1 MLGRF
6 FDDILISGNRKL
18 SMPSQYNLK
27 CLCNRL
33 VQSSIIAVVFTM
45 GANSASA
52 QCEVQKLLASNGHVN
67 DKFGFSMK
75 FYNDML
81 FIGSPRQNSINNK
94 YDIGAVN
101 IFLRDGS
108 EWVEEAILYALDGI
122 HGDLFG
128 LSVDTDSNIVI
139 VGAPDVDGEPPVQ
152 NLGAAYIFRFDT
164 GKSLWTQEAK
174 LAAPDA
180 AHADLLGISVGI
192 SGNVAVAGA
201 HGDDDNAQSAGA
213 AYVFTYDGS
222 EWSDPIKLLASDGAE
237 DDLFGF
243 SVAIDGDVIIVGA
256 PFKNGIDS
264 WSGATYIFRFNPKT
278 QIWDEEAK
286 LVPSD
291 TALLDIFG
299 HSVSI
304 YGDDVLIGST
314 EFASKR
320 PGKAY
325 IFHYDG
331 KKWIETAKFTDQ
343 DGGIN
348 DLFGHKVDLADG
360 VAIIGAPEHD
370 AAGEDS
376 GAAYIYKLHPET
388 EQWNFHAKLTASD
401 ANEGEQFGFGVAV
414 GQNTL
419 AMGAIFDDDL
429 GENSGSAYVF
439 DLDGENCKPPPICP
453 WDLDGS
459 GSVGTTDLLALFA
472 QWGTAGPA
480 DFDGSGVV
488 NTSDLLIL
496 FANWGLCP

>member
-1 MLGRF
+1 
-6 FDDILISGNRKL
+6 
-18 SMPSQYNLK
+18 MPTHYFLD
-27 CLCNRL
+27 CLNKRL
-33 VQSSIIAVVFTM
+33 VQFSITVIVLAVSVNCVS
-45 GANSASA
+45 G
-52 QCEVQKLLASNGHVN
+52 QCEIQKLLEPGGGYQDRFGIDMRL
-67 DKFGFSMK
+67 DKEK
-75 FYNDML
+75 L
-81 FIGSPRQNSINNK
+81 FIGAPFHDGLNEVDAGSI
-94 YDIGAVN
+94 I
-101 IFLRDGS
+101 IFHREGS
-108 EWVEEAILYALDGI
+108 EWIEHAILSALDGLE
-122 HGDLFG
+122 GDVFG

-152 NLGAAYIFRFDT
+152 RLGAAYIFRFDT

-174 LAAPDA
+174 LGAPDA
-180 AHADLLGISVGI
+180 AHADLLGRSVGI

-201 HGDDDNAQSAGA
+201 HGDDDNGQSSGS

-222 EWSDPIKLLASDGAE
+222 KWSEPIKLLASDGVE
-237 DDLFGF
+237 GDIFGF

-256 PFKNGIDS
+256 QARSDLDFFT
-264 WSGATYIFRFNPKT
+264 GATYIYRFDPKT
-278 QIWDEEAK
+278 QTWVEEAK

-291 TALLDIFG
+291 TAWLDWFG
-299 HSVSI
+299 RSVSV
-304 YGDDVLIGST
+304 YGDDVLIGAPQ
-314 EFASKR
+314 EFAGR

-331 KKWIETAKFTDQ
+331 ANWIETAKFTDP

-370 AAGEDS
+370 ASGIDS
-376 GAAYIYKLHPET
+376 GAAYIYKLDPET

-439 DLDGENCKPPPICP
+439 DLDGEDCKPNQCP
-453 WDLDGS
+453 WDLDQ
-459 GSVGTTDLLALFA
+459 SVIVAIGDLLELFA
-472 QWGTAGPA
+472 QWGTNGPA
-480 DFDGSGVV
+480 DFDGSGSVG
-488 NTSDLLIL
+488 TSDLLIL
-496 FANWGLCP
+496 FANWGPCD